1 MKLETIERNGKKIWK
16 KTKKNG
22 TVTYALKGIYL
33 GTDKK
38 TGKQITTT
46 VTASTL
52 KALDRKY
59 LEVKREFEENSS
71 TQKENTVTISLKELA
86 NIWFDSYKTWVS
98 SDNTRNKVR
107 NYLDTYIIP
116 KFGEYKID
124 AIEPTEVQQW
134 ADQLATYAQMEVNSG
149 KIKADKGKASDYGA
163 VIHKLIDILDFGIIH
178 FNLKNNSARQ
188 VRIPPKPK
196 SKQKRIQ
203 VLHEGDLS
211 KWLNYLDTLQNTR
224 ANRRFKIICN
234 TLLASALRIN
244 ELLALETTDLLLDTN
259 EIDVNKT
266 LTWKNGNKKL
276 ETKGEVICKRS
287 PKTDSGN
294 RKVSVPHSVLVDLLD
309 FNKEMNSYFES
320 NGLPQTKVIFPTIYG
335 NYMTDRNERA
345 TLIKRLKSLGLPAYG
360 FHLFRHTH
368 ASLMLNSG
376 TDWKELQMRLGH
388 KSIAT
393 TMDIYAELDP
403 NRKSE
408 AVDIFLDRMK
418 QIRGEKSIY

>member
-1 MKLETIERNGKKIWK
+1 
-16 KTKKNG
+16 
-22 TVTYALKGIYL
+22 
-33 GTDKK
+33 
-38 TGKQITTT
+38 
-46 VTASTL
+46 
-52 KALDRKY
+52 
-59 LEVKREFEENSS
+59 
-71 TQKENTVTISLKELA
+71 
-86 NIWFDSYKTWVS
+86 
-98 SDNTRNKVR
+98 
-107 NYLDTYIIP
+107 
-116 KFGEYKID
+116 
-124 AIEPTEVQQW
+124 
-134 ADQLATYAQMEVNSG
+134 
-149 KIKADKGKASDYGA
+149 
-163 VIHKLIDILDFGIIH
+163 
-178 FNLKNNSARQ
+178 
-188 VRIPPKPK
+188 
-196 SKQKRIQ
+196 
-203 VLHEGDLS
+203 
-211 KWLNYLDTLQNTR
+211 
-224 ANRRFKIICN
+224 
-234 TLLASALRIN
+234 
-244 ELLALETTDLLLDTN
+244 LLALETTDLLLDTN

-276 ETKGEVICKRS
+276 GTKGEVICKRS

-309 FNKEMNSYFES
+309 FNKEMNSYFEA

-408 AVDIFLDRMK
+408 AVDIFLDK
-418 QIRGEKSIY
+418 INKIRGEKRKT

>member
-1 MKLETIERNGKKIWK
+1 MKLETIERNGKKILK

-22 TVTYALKGIYL
+22 TVTYALKGVYL

-71 TQKENTVTISLKELA
+71 TQKENLVTINLKELA

-116 KFGEYKID
+116 KFGDYKID

-203 VLHEGDLS
+203 VLHEEDLS

-276 ETKGEVICKRS
+276 GTKGEVICKRS

-408 AVDIFLDRMK
+408 AVDIFLDRIK

>member
-1 MKLETIERNGKKIWK
+1 MKLETIERNGKKILK

-22 TVTYALKGIYL
+22 TVTYALKGVYL

-59 LEVKREFEENSS
+59 LEIKREFEENSS
-71 TQKENTVTISLKELA
+71 TQKENTVTITLKELA

-116 KFGEYKID
+116 KFGDYKID

-203 VLHEGDLS
+203 VLHERDLS

-234 TLLASALRIN
+234 ILLASALRIN

-276 ETKGEVICKRS
+276 GTKGEVICKRS

-294 RKVSVPHSVLVDLLD
+294 RKVSVPHSILVDLLD
-309 FNKEMNSYFES
+309 FNKEMNSYFEA

-408 AVDIFLDRMK
+408 AVDIFLDK
-418 QIRGEKSIY
+418 INQIRGEKR

>member
-1 MKLETIERNGKKIWK
+1 MKLETIERNGKKILK

-22 TVTYALKGIYL
+22 TVTYALKGVYL

-59 LEVKREFEENSS
+59 LEIKREFEENSS
-71 TQKENTVTISLKELA
+71 TQKENTVTITLKELA

-116 KFGEYKID
+116 KFGDYKID

-203 VLHEGDLS
+203 VLHERDLS

-276 ETKGEVICKRS
+276 GTKGEVICKRS

-294 RKVSVPHSVLVDLLD
+294 RKVSVPHSILVDLLD
-309 FNKEMNSYFES
+309 FNKEMNSYFEA

-408 AVDIFLDRMK
+408 AVDIFLDK
-418 QIRGEKSIY
+418 INQIRGEKR

>member
-1 MKLETIERNGKKIWK
+1 MELETIERNGKKILK

-22 TVTYALKGIYL
+22 TVTYALKGVYL

-52 KALDRKY
+52 KTLDRKY

-71 TQKENTVTISLKELA
+71 TKKENTVTISLKELA

-116 KFGEYKID
+116 KFGDYKID

-276 ETKGEVICKRS
+276 GTKGEVICKRS

-309 FNKEMNSYFES
+309 LNGEM
-320 NGLPQTKVIFPTIYG
+320 
-335 NYMTDRNERA
+335 
-345 TLIKRLKSLGLPAYG
+345 KS
-360 FHLFRHTH
+360 
-368 ASLMLNSG
+368 SG
-376 TDWKELQMRLGH
+376 
-388 KSIAT
+388 
-393 TMDIYAELDP
+393 
-403 NRKSE
+403 
-408 AVDIFLDRMK
+408 
-418 QIRGEKSIY
+418 

>member
-1 MKLETIERNGKKIWK
+1 MKLETIERNGKKILK

-22 TVTYALKGIYL
+22 TVTYALKGVYL

-59 LEVKREFEENSS
+59 LEIKREFEENSS
-71 TQKENTVTISLKELA
+71 TQKENTVTITLKELA

-116 KFGEYKID
+116 KFGDYKID

-203 VLHEGDLS
+203 VLHERDLS

-276 ETKGEVICKRS
+276 RTKGEVICKRS

-294 RKVSVPHSVLVDLLD
+294 RKVSVPHSILVDLLD
-309 FNKEMNSYFES
+309 FNKEMNSYFEA

-408 AVDIFLDRMK
+408 AVDIFLDK
-418 QIRGEKSIY
+418 INQIRGEKR

>member
-1 MKLETIERNGKKIWK
+1 MKLETIERNGKKILK

-196 SKQKRIQ
+196 SKQ
-203 VLHEGDLS
+203 
-211 KWLNYLDTLQNTR
+211 N
-224 ANRRFKIICN
+224 
-234 TLLASALRIN
+234 
-244 ELLALETTDLLLDTN
+244 
-259 EIDVNKT
+259 
-266 LTWKNGNKKL
+266 
-276 ETKGEVICKRS
+276 
-287 PKTDSGN
+287 
-294 RKVSVPHSVLVDLLD
+294 
-309 FNKEMNSYFES
+309 
-320 NGLPQTKVIFPTIYG
+320 
-335 NYMTDRNERA
+335 
-345 TLIKRLKSLGLPAYG
+345 
-360 FHLFRHTH
+360 
-368 ASLMLNSG
+368 
-376 TDWKELQMRLGH
+376 
-388 KSIAT
+388 
-393 TMDIYAELDP
+393 
-403 NRKSE
+403 
-408 AVDIFLDRMK
+408 
-418 QIRGEKSIY
+418 